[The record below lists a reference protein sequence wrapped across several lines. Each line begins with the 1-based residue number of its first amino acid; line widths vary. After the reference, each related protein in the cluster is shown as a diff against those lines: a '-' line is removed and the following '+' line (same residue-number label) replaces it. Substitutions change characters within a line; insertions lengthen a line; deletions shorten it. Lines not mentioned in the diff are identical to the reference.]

1 MFKTEKVMFDVRKWM
16 SKAEIVFASVAM

>member
-1 MFKTEKVMFDVRKWM
+1 MFKTEKVMLDVRKWM

>member
-1 MFKTEKVMFDVRKWM
+1 MFKTKKVMFDVRKWM